1 MTHVTV
7 SPAGLAIGSV
17 FAPIDYRNPDYR
29 PIFEQRAA
37 RLTYLRK
44 NPRDLALIKR
54 HYATHKAEFINDWAL
69 TIDPRVLKP
78 QSPIMPFLLF
88 PKQIEL
94 IHWIEKCQA
103 NETGGI
109 MVKSRDVGA
118 SWIAMSWAVTT
129 CLFNKSFVVGFGS
142 AKEENVDNAGDP
154 NTLFYKARMFLEW
167 LPIELRCGW
176 ELGKHSAHRR
186 LVFPETGSAIIG
198 QSGDNIGRGSRTAVY
213 FVDEAA
219 HLERPMMADASLA
232 ATTNCRVDMSSVNG
246 SANSFYHKAH
256 NGVVPRFD
264 FSWRDDPRKDQAW
277 LEKKEAELDPVV
289 FKQEILCDFNANAEN
304 AILSRSLVEA
314 AVGLA
319 EFLKLEVTG
328 RRRSALDVADEGR
341 DKNALA
347 SRKGVEL
354 DFLEPWSGKGGD
366 IFQTVSK
373 AVSLVEGLGERSMQY
388 DADGMGAGV
397 RGDLRV
403 LNEQR
408 QAANPRGF
416 YNFHGEAFRG
426 SGAVLWPTQK
436 CPRSEIKNE
445 DMFANYK
452 AQSWWHLYVCF
463 NESWKARKGEPYD
476 PNLIISIRADLP
488 GLNSLLAELTQPKW
502 KWQPSGKR
510 IVDKKPDDSLSPNLA
525 DAVMM
530 VYSPR
535 NAPFAISD
543 AQIDELIRG

>member
-1 MTHVTV
+1 MTSVTV
-7 SPAGLAIGSV
+7 SSA

-29 PIFEQRAA
+29 PIFKHRAE
-37 RLTYLRK
+37 RLLYLRG
-44 NPRDLALIKR
+44 NPRDLKLVKKY
-54 HYATHKAEFINDWAL
+54 YASHKAEFINDWAL
-69 TIDPRVLKP
+69 TIDPRVMKP

-88 PKQIEL
+88 PKQVEL
-94 IHWIEKCQA
+94 ISWIESCLA
-103 NETGGI
+103 DETGGI

-118 SWIAMSWAVTT
+118 SWIAMAWAVTT

-142 AKEENVDNAGDP
+142 AKEENVDHSGDP

-167 LPIELRCGW
+167 LPVELRCGW
-176 ELGKHSAHRR
+176 EIGKHSAHRR

-198 QSGDNIGRGSRTAVY
+198 QSGDDIGRGSRTAVY

-219 HLERPMMADASLA
+219 HLERPMKADASLS
-232 ATTNCRVDMSSVNG
+232 ATTNCRIDMSSVNG
-246 SANSFYHKAH
+246 SANSFFQKAH
-256 NGVVPRFD
+256 NGVTPRFD
-264 FSWRDDPRKDQAW
+264 FGWRDDPRKDEVW
-277 LEKKEAELDPVV
+277 LAKKEAELDPVV
-289 FKQEILCDFNANAEN
+289 FKQEILCDFNANAEH
-304 AILSRSLVEA
+304 AILSRAVVES

-319 EFLKLEVTG
+319 KFLKLVITG

-347 SRKGVEL
+347 SRKGMEL
-354 DFLEPWSGKGGD
+354 DSLQSWSGKGGD
-366 IFQTVSK
+366 IFQTVTK
-373 AVSLVEGLGERSMQY
+373 AVGIVEALGERSMQY

-408 QAANPRGF
+408 QKDQPRGF
-416 YNFHGEAFRG
+416 YNFMGDPFRG
-426 SGAVLWPTQK
+426 SGAVLHPEQK

-476 PNLIISIRADLP
+476 ASLIISIDPNLP
-488 GLNSLLAELTQPKW
+488 ELNRLLSELTQPKW

-510 IVDKKPDDSLSPNLA
+510 IVDKKPDEQLSPNLA

-535 NAPFAISD
+535 NTPFAISD
-543 AQIDELIRG
+543 AQIDELNRG

>member
-7 SPAGLAIGSV
+7 SSA
-17 FAPIDYRNPDYR
+17 FAPIDYKNPDYR
-29 PIFEQRAA
+29 PIFAQRAE
-37 RLTYLRK
+37 RLQYLRK

-54 HYATHKAEFINDWAL
+54 HYANHKAEFINDWAL

-78 QSPIMPFLLF
+78 HSPIMPFLLF

-94 IHWIEKCQA
+94 IRWIETLRDGEQ
-103 NETGGI
+103 NGI

-118 SWIAMSWAVTT
+118 SWVAMAWSVTE
-129 CLFNKSFVVGFGS
+129 CLFNKNVMIGFGS
-142 AKEENVDNAGDP
+142 AKEDKVDRSGDP
-154 NTLFYKARMFLEW
+154 DTLFYKARMFIHW
-167 LPIELRCGW
+167 LPEELRCGW
-176 ELGKHSAHRR
+176 ELGKHSAHMR
-186 LVFPETGSAIIG
+186 LFFPETGSSITGEA
-198 QSGDNIGRGSRTAVY
+198 GDNIGRGGRKAIY

-219 HLERPMMADASLA
+219 HVERPKLIDASLA
-232 ATTNCRVDMSSVNG
+232 ATTNCRIDMSSVN
-246 SANSFYHKAH
+246 SMANSFAEKAH
-256 NGVVPRFD
+256 DGVTPRFD
-264 FSWRDDPRKDQAW
+264 FDWRDDPRKDQEW
-277 LEKKEAELDPVV
+277 YERKCRELDPVIV
-289 FKQEILCDFNANAEN
+289 AQEIDRNFNASASNVIIPNE
-304 AILSRSLVEA
+304 LVRA

-319 EFLKLEVTG
+319 LFLGIKPTG
-328 RRRSALDVADEGR
+328 RRRTALDVADEGR

-347 SRKGVEL
+347 SRFGIEL
-354 DFLEPWSGKGGD
+354 DFLQSWSGKGSD
-366 IFQTVSK
+366 IFGTVTK
-373 AVSLVEGLGERSMQY
+373 AVGLVEGLGERSMQY

-397 RGDLRV
+397 RGDVRV

-408 QAANPRGF
+408 EKASPREF
-416 YNFHGEAFRG
+416 YNFHAEPFRG
-426 SGAVLWPTQK
+426 SGEVIHKNQK
-436 CPRSEIKNE
+436 CQRSELKNE

-476 PNLIISIRADLP
+476 PSLIISIDPNLP
-488 GLNSLLAELTQPKW
+488 ELARLLSELSQPQW
-502 KWQPSGKR
+502 KWQQTGKR
-510 IVDKKPDDSLSPNLA
+510 IVDKKPDDTLSPNLA